1 MVDLTKYEALLD
13 DLTIIEKQ
21 IAVLSSKNKDTLRR
35 NLELEEELSEVKRE
49 KALMSEKISALE
61 KELERIKLENEHFT
75 GKSVLSI
82 QDAELLKAR
91 VRDLIEKLDFHLSS

>member
-13 DLTIIEKQ
+13 DLNIIEKQ

-61 KELERIKLENEHFT
+61 TELERIKLENEHIT

-82 QDAELLKAR
+82 QDAELLKSR

>member
-1 MVDLTKYEALLD
+1 LVDLTKYEALLD
-13 DLTIIEKQ
+13 DLNIIEKQ

-61 KELERIKLENEHFT
+61 TELERIKLENEHIT

-82 QDAELLKAR
+82 QDAELLKSR